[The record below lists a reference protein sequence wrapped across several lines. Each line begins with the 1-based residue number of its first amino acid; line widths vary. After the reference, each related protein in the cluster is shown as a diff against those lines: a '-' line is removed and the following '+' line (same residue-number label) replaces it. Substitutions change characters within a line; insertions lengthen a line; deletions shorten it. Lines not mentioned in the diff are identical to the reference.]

1 MRRNKQEILENA
13 GPIARYVRLKRKELG
28 YTQETLAERAGIGLR
43 FLKEL
48 ELGKKTVRLDKVQD
62 IVHFLGGEIS
72 IKDREIG

>member
-1 MRRNKQEILENA
+1 MRRSKKEILENS
-13 GPIARYVRLKRKELG
+13 GPIARYVRLKREELG

-62 IVHFLGGEIS
+62 VIHFLGGEIS
-72 IKDREIG
+72 VKDRKVC